1 MSLLITA
8 KVLNCVI
15 SLVIDMSSIRR
26 LVLDILKPH
35 EPTVVEFTHEISKL
49 KSVSSINS
57 TLLEVDEK
65 VKNLQLT
72 IVGSD
77 LNYGEIEKKIR
88 ELGGS
93 IHSIDEVVAGDE
105 IVEKVDVSQEI

>member
-1 MSLLITA
+1 MD
-8 KVLNCVI
+8 V
-15 SLVIDMSSIRR
+15 
-26 LVLDILKPH
+26 LKPH
-35 EPTVVEFTHEISKL
+35 EPSIVEFTHEISKL

-65 VKNLQLT
+65 VKNLELT

-77 LNYGEIEKKIR
+77 LNYGEIENEIKK
-88 ELGGS
+88 LGGS

-105 IVEKVDVSQEI
+105 IIDPVDPYQDM